1 MRRLVGAYVCPRGVH
16 AVEAKATRAGVEE
29 LRSFELGGRLQSAD
43 DAARYL
49 ARALDNNGVTG
60 ADVAVVARGF
70 EVAHHTLLLPPARPD
85 MLAPIIE
92 REMRRLEPQL
102 TDAAIGWMP
111 LPDEDQQSADM
122 PAQRQFLVAA
132 APRET
137 VARFEAALTDSG
149 HTLLHFTALPAVFQR
164 ITEEYDAQHTTTAQL
179 VPLPDGLF
187 LGLYLGGGVRIAI
200 EPPLQEQDAI
210 EGAAMAEE
218 AELGA
223 TYVRQQF
230 RGAQVERAVIVGPAM
245 LWPDTQSM
253 LIDRL
258 GIPVERLDING
269 ISAASVAALGA
280 VLDAR
285 SAAPLSLGGTVA
297 HRKERE
303 KQAVVRNTAL
313 AAVAA
318 VIVVGAWSVF
328 QALDARRSDEQLR
341 QSRARLEQLSANVG
355 PIRQTADQRRL
366 VRDAGGLVR
375 LSAADRTELQNAL
388 VAISGGI
395 LGPIR
400 LDSLALERGSS
411 GWIAALAGSATG
423 ATSGGAVQALH
434 DFYRVLPRRLVLE
447 ELALEQMSY
456 VDTSAADGTGAR
468 VAFQLSF
475 VIPGSKD

>member
-1 MRRLVGAYVCPRGVH
+1 MKRLAGAYVCPRGVH
-16 AVEAKATRAGVEE
+16 AVEVKARRDGVEV
-29 LRSFELGGRLQSAD
+29 LRSFEVAGRLASPD
-43 DAARYL
+43 DAARSL
-49 ARALDNNGVTG
+49 VRALEGHGIAG
-60 ADVAVVARGF
+60 ADVAVVVRGF
-70 EVAHHTLLLPPARPD
+70 EIGHHTLSLPPAREN

-92 REMRRLEPQL
+92 REVRRLEPQL

-111 LPDEDQQSADM
+111 LPDEEHHAAEL
-122 PAQRQFLVAA
+122 PLQRQFLVAA
-132 APRET
+132 APRAT
-137 VARFEAALTDSG
+137 VALFEAALEEAG

-164 ITEEYDAQHTTTAQL
+164 LTEDFDAQRSTTAQL

-187 LGLYLGGGVRIAI
+187 LGLYLGGGLRIAI
-200 EPPLQEQDAI
+200 EPPIQEQD
-210 EGAAMAEE
+210 ELDGAAMAEE

-223 TYVRQQF
+223 TYVRQQY

-245 LWPDTQSM
+245 LWPDTQSL

-258 GIPVERLDING
+258 GIPVERLDIDG
-269 ISAASVAALGA
+269 LSAPSLAALGA

-285 SAAPLSLGGTVA
+285 SAAPLSLGGSVA

-303 KQAVVRNTAL
+303 AQATLRNTAL

-318 VIVVGAWSVF
+318 VVVVAAWSVF
-328 QALDARRSDEQLR
+328 QALDARRSDAQLR
-341 QSRARLEQLSANVG
+341 QARGRLEQLSASVG
-355 PIRQTADQRRL
+355 PIQQTAGQRRL

-375 LSAADRTELQNAL
+375 LSVADRTELQNAL

-400 LDSLALERGSS
+400 LDSLRLDRGSS
-411 GWIAALAGSATG
+411 GWVGALAGSATG

-434 DFYRVLPRRLVLE
+434 DFYRDLPRRLVLE

-456 VDTSAADGTGAR
+456 VDTSAADGSGAR
-468 VAFQLSF
+468 VAFHLSF
-475 VIPGSKD
+475 VIPGARD

>member
-1 MRRLVGAYVCPRGVH
+1 VSRLVGAYVCPRGVH
-16 AVEAKATRAGVEE
+16 AVEVMATRAGVEV
-29 LRSFELGGRLQSAD
+29 LRSFELGGRLSSAD

-49 ARALDNNGVTG
+49 ARALDNNGIVA

-70 EVAHHTLLLPPARPD
+70 EIGHHTIALPPARPE

-92 REMRRLEPQL
+92 REVRRLEPQL

-111 LPDEDQQSADM
+111 LPDEEHSSADQ

-132 APRET
+132 LPGAT
-137 VARFEAALTDSG
+137 VARFESALQESG
-149 HTLLHFTALPAVFQR
+149 HTLLHFTALPAAFQR
-164 ITEEYDAQHTTTAQL
+164 VTEQFDAQRATTAQL

-187 LGLYLGGGVRIAI
+187 LGLYLGGGVRITI
-200 EPPLQEQDAI
+200 EPPLQEQDAL

-218 AELGA
+218 TELGA

-258 GIPVERLDING
+258 GIPVERLDVDG
-269 ISAASVAALGA
+269 LSAAAIAALGA

-285 SAAPLSLGGTVA
+285 SPAPLSLGGTVA

-313 AAVAA
+313 AA
-318 VIVVGAWSVF
+318 SVF

-341 QSRARLEQLSANVG
+341 QARARLEQLSANIG

-375 LSAADRTELQNAL
+375 LSVADRTELQNAL

-456 VDTSAADGTGAR
+456 VDTTAADGTGAR

-475 VIPGSKD
+475 VVPGAKD

>member
-16 AVEAKATRAGVEE
+16 GVEVKATRAGVEV
-29 LRSFELGGRLQSAD
+29 LRSFELGGRLESAD
-43 DAARYL
+43 AAARSL
-49 ARALDNNGVTG
+49 ARSLDNNGITG

-70 EVAHHTLLLPPARPD
+70 EIGHHALSLPPARPE

-92 REMRRLEPQL
+92 REVRRLEPQL

-111 LPDEDQQSADM
+111 LPDEEQPSADQ

-132 APRET
+132 APSAT
-137 VARFEAALTDSG
+137 VARFESALQESG
-149 HTLLHFTALPAVFQR
+149 HTLLHFTALPAAFQR
-164 ITEEYDAQHTTTAQL
+164 LTEQFDAQRATTAQL

-187 LGLYLGGGVRIAI
+187 LGLYLGGGVRITI
-200 EPPLQEQDAI
+200 EPPIQEQDAL

-218 AELGA
+218 TELGA

-258 GIPVERLDING
+258 GIPVERLDIDG
-269 ISAASVAALGA
+269 LSAAGVAALGA

-285 SAAPLSLGGTVA
+285 SPAPLSLGGTVA

-318 VIVVGAWSVF
+318 VVVVAAWSVF
-328 QALDARRSDEQLR
+328 QALDARRSDERLR
-341 QSRARLEQLSANVG
+341 QARARLEQLSASVG

-375 LSAADRTELQNAL
+375 LSVTDRTELQNAL

-400 LDSLALERGSS
+400 LDSLGMERGSS

-434 DFYRVLPRRLVLE
+434 DFYRLLPRRLVLE

-456 VDTSAADGTGAR
+456 LDTSAADGTGAR

-475 VIPGSKD
+475 VIPGATD

>member
-1 MRRLVGAYVCPRGVH
+1 MSRLVGAYVCPRGVH
-16 AVEAKATRAGVEE
+16 AVEVKATRAGVEV
-29 LRSFELGGRLQSAD
+29 LRSFELGGRLASAD
-43 DAARYL
+43 DAARCL
-49 ARALDNNGVTG
+49 ARALDNNGIVA

-70 EVAHHTLLLPPARPD
+70 EIGHHTLALPPARED

-111 LPDEDQQSADM
+111 LPDEEQATDQPS
-122 PAQRQFLVAA
+122 QRQFLVAA
-132 APRET
+132 APRAT
-137 VARFEAALTDSG
+137 VARFESSLQESG
-149 HTLLHFTALPAVFQR
+149 HTLLHLTALPAAFQR
-164 ITEEYDAQHTTTAQL
+164 ITEQFDAQHATTAQL

-200 EPPLQEQDAI
+200 EPPLQEQDAL
-210 EGAAMAEE
+210 EGPAMAEE
-218 AELGA
+218 TELGA

-258 GIPVERLDING
+258 GIPVERLDVDG
-269 ISAASVAALGA
+269 LSAASIAALGA

-285 SAAPLSLGGTVA
+285 SPAPLSLGGTVA

-303 KQAVVRNTAL
+303 KQAVVRNTAF

-318 VIVVGAWSVF
+318 VVVVAAWSVF

-341 QSRARLEQLSANVG
+341 QARARLEQLSANIG

-375 LSAADRTELQNAL
+375 LSVADRTELQNAL

-456 VDTSAADGTGAR
+456 VDTTAADGTGAR

-475 VIPGSKD
+475 VVPGAKD